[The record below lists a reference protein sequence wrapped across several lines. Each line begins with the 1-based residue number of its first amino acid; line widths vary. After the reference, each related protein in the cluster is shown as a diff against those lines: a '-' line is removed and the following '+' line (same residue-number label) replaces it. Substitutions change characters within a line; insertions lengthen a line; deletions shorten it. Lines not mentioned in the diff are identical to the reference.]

1 MIYECWDCLYISID
15 FLLVMSPVGWLPW
28 FPSLIAFIT
37 NQYRGVVR
45 ASAVPK
51 LYVLCVGGMYLI
63 ALGICNT
70 VNKLSL
76 MMLSLVA

>member
-1 MIYECWDCLYISID
+1 M
-15 FLLVMSPVGWLPW
+15 
-28 FPSLIAFIT
+28 
-37 NQYRGVVR
+37 R

-51 LYVLCVGGMYLI
+51 LYVLCVGGNYLI